1 MWDDRAVLPLLIVVV
16 AFVNVVGY
24 VLAVLFRKRYG
35 ERAGEWTLTV
45 VQIAASALLIPA
57 AFIGV
62 GVWGGGIF
70 MAVVSPFAVV
80 GAALLR
86 RREARKAAAA
96 TPSRAGDVSDVTAA
110 ERASR
115 G

>member
-1 MWDDRAVLPLLIVVV
+1 MLPLLIAVV

-24 VLAVLFRKRYG
+24 VLAVLFRNRYG

-45 VQIAASALLIPA
+45 LRIAVSALLIPI

-62 GVWGGGIF
+62 AVWAGIA
-70 MAVVSPFAVV
+70 MAVAAPFFVV
-80 GAALLR
+80 GPELIR
-86 RREARKAAAA
+86 RREARKAAA
-96 TPSRAGDVSDVTAA
+96 TTRSRAGDVSDVTAA

-115 G
+115 D

>member
-1 MWDDRAVLPLLIVVV
+1 MLPLLIVVF

-24 VLAVLFRKRYG
+24 VMAVLFRNRYG

-45 VQIAASALLIPA
+45 LRIAVSALLIPV

-62 GVWGGGIF
+62 GVWGGIG
-70 MAVVSPFAVV
+70 MAVVSPFVVV
-80 GAALLR
+80 GPELIR
-86 RREARKAAAA
+86 RREARKAAAIE
-96 TPSRAGDVSDVTAA
+96 PSRAGGVSDAPDA